1 MNRLRTFC
9 NALYITDAVK
19 VAIQLMLQEEYDNS
33 ISNQMSIYSCYAYLR
48 KPQPEPWDPEPR
60 PKPVEPEEVVKVRVD
75 YIREPYFDE
84 HFDLSE
90 QKHLIG
96 KTLVGFGKHMDGAVG
111 STSVLLGWTMFE
123 KYDKVLAHLDSVLQS
138 PVKPLI
144 YKEWITQ
151 CQKLVQESTK
161 LPDQF
166 SEQFENKLRSLETDG
181 FICDG
186 DILEVIR
193 QKTMEA
199 VQQHQQSEIQK
210 QLETYVQWDNRRQA
224 ELDTEVRKI
233 ERQKR
238 LEILEAKKKELQEKE
253 ELLNF
258 FDNVDQWELR
268 YLEKQEVRQKRE
280 EETAQRGR
288 AISSKQLRQAEEDSY
303 VPPEVQ
309 KKHVKRSE

>member
-199 VQQHQQSEIQK
+199 VQQHQQSEIKK

>member
-9 NALYITDAVK
+9 NTLYITDAVK

-84 HFDLSE
+84 HFDLTE

-96 KTLVGFGKHMDGAVG
+96 KTLVGFGKHMKGAVG

-166 SEQFENKLRSLETDG
+166 AEQFENKLRSLETDG